1 MPLVKFIGHDG
12 TAHEVHVAA
21 GTSIMRA
28 AVDNDVRG
36 IVGECGGSCV
46 CATCHCYIHKNW
58 LSRLGEP
65 NESEWGLLECVGDFK
80 PNSRLGCQVVITD
93 DFDGIV
99 ATLPPSQY

>member
-12 TAHEVHVAA
+12 TTHEVHVDT

-46 CATCHCYIHKNW
+46 CATCHCYIHESW
-58 LSRLGEP
+58 LSKFGEP
-65 NESEWGLLECVGDFK
+65 NESERGLLECVGDLK
-80 PNSRLGCQVVITD
+80 PNSRLGCQVTVTD
-93 DFDGIV
+93 EFDGMSV
-99 ATLPPSQY
+99 TLPPSQY